1 MTTAIIMAAG
11 LGSRM
16 RPLTDTTAKPLI
28 KVNGIPMIETVLSG
42 LYDAGV
48 GKVYVVVGYHGEQF
62 LPLEQRFPNLTVVRN
77 KEYETKNNIS
87 SIRAVCSYLGEADT
101 FICEADLYVK
111 DPKIFAEHP
120 DRSCYYGV
128 MVPGHSDD
136 WVFGRDP
143 DGRITRVGK
152 GGDDL
157 YNMCGVA
164 YFKRCDA
171 GRLRDAILT
180 AYEKPGH
187 EDLFWD
193 DVVDRNLDILNLT
206 VHPIR
211 REQIIELDTVAELAA
226 VDPSYSVTE

>member
-1 MTTAIIMAAG
+1 MKTAIVMAAG

-28 KVNGIPMIETVLSG
+28 RVHGVPMIDTVLKG
-42 LYDAGV
+42 IYAAGV
-48 GKVYVVVGYHGEQF
+48 EKVYVVVGYHGEQF
-62 LPLEQRFPNLTVVRN
+62 AVLKQQYPGLSVVKN
-77 KEYETKNNIS
+77 TEYESKNNIS
-87 SIRAVCSYLGEADT
+87 SIRAVCDHLGEADT

-111 DPKIFAEHP
+111 DPGIFASHP
-120 DRSCYYGV
+120 ERSCYYGV

-136 WVFGRDP
+136 WVFEQDEN
-143 DGRITRVGK
+143 GRITRVGK

-164 YFKRCDA
+164 YFCRKEA
-171 GRLRDAILT
+171 QILRDAILA

-193 DVVDRNLDILNLT
+193 DVVNRNLDRLALT

-211 REQIIELDTVAELAA
+211 REQIVELDTVAELAA
-226 VDPSYSVTE
+226 EDPSYAGSV

>member
-28 KVNGIPMIETVLSG
+28 KVHGVPMIETVLKG
-42 LYDAGV
+42 IYEAGV
-48 GKVYVVVGYHGEQF
+48 ERIFVVVGYHGEQF
-62 LPLEQRFPNLTVVRN
+62 LPLEQEFPGLTVVKN
-77 KEYETKNNIS
+77 TEYETKNNIS
-87 SIRAVCSYLGEADT
+87 SIHAVCDHLGEADT

-111 DPKIFAEHP
+111 DSGIFAAHP
-120 DRSCYYGV
+120 NRSCYYGV

-136 WVFGRDP
+136 WVFEQDEA
-143 DGRITRVGK
+143 GRITRVGK
-152 GGDDL
+152 GGDDC

-164 YFKRCDA
+164 FLRKDDA
-171 GRLRDAILT
+171 VTLRDAILS
-180 AYEKPGH
+180 AYEHPGH

-193 DVVDRNLDILNLT
+193 DIVDRNLDRLDLT

-226 VDPSYSVTE
+226 EDPSYSDAV